1 MTAMDFTAEDIAEL
15 RRQGDLVAFIRE
27 MTGARPELP
36 TATARPAPG
45 EAPRTDRPGAWPAGT
60 SRQGPRRTFTPEEVQ
75 AAVEEYRH
83 WDSSGRPAGTYRC
96 DCGCTPNRHAWEA

>member
-15 RRQGDLVAFIRE
+15 RRQGDLLAFIRE
-27 MTGARPELP
+27 MAASRTTQAPHSP
-36 TATARPAPG
+36 TAEPV

-75 AAVEEYRH
+75 AAIEEYRH
-83 WDSSGRPAGTYRC
+83 WDSNGRPAGTYHC
-96 DCGCTPNRHAWEA
+96 DCGCTPGGLR